1 MSNLSDVGF
10 PVKSNEDVNGL
21 VELWAKD
28 VKEFP
33 CEKGSYLVFYDD
45 SGVEVYLQ
53 MDIRGELL
61 GFNPFFAGKT
71 RHEISISQI
80 IERDTSEMDG
90 GYVASFVNG
99 GMPFVFD
106 SPNIFANRFEYPK
119 RCEIQLNAFASNDLR
134 VFENNEIF
142 IKSQIAEPK
151 IAPKSFVA
159 TGLHRHEEDIPPQ
172 AHAVFSGEIKTV
184 ELKTNATTGE
194 KFYWLLIETE
204 IGEIDVVADLNLFEI
219 EPKIRGIIR
228 GSFWLTGK
236 ITRLGE

>member
-33 CEKGSYLVFYDD
+33 CEKGSYLVFFDA
-45 SGVEVYLQ
+45 SGVEIYLQ
-53 MDIRGELL
+53 MDLRGELL
-61 GFNPFFAGKT
+61 GFNPFFAAKSRSEVLLT
-71 RHEISISQI
+71 QI

-90 GYVASFVNG
+90 GYAASFVNG
-99 GMPFVFD
+99 NIPFVFD

-134 VFENNEIF
+134 VFEDTKIF
-142 IKSQIAEPK
+142 LESQSAETK
-151 IAPKSFVA
+151 IASKSFVA

-172 AHAVFSGEIKTV
+172 AHAVFSGEIKQF
-184 ELKTNATTGE
+184 ELKTNATSGE

-204 IGEIDVVADLNLFEI
+204 ISEIDVVADVNFFEI
-219 EPKIRGIIR
+219 EPKLGGIIR

>member
-33 CEKGSYLVFYDD
+33 CEKGSYLVFYDA
-45 SGVEVYLQ
+45 SGVEIYLQ
-53 MDIRGELL
+53 MDLRGELL

-71 RHEISISQI
+71 KHEISISQL

-90 GYVASFVNG
+90 GYVASFVDDETL
-99 GMPFVFD
+99 FVFD

-119 RCEIQLNAFASNDLR
+119 RCEIQLNAFASNDLLA
-134 VFENNEIF
+134 FESEEEF
-142 IKSQIAEPK
+142 YASQLTDTK
-151 IAPKSFVA
+151 IASKSFFPS
-159 TGLHRHEEDIPPQ
+159 GLHREGEDIPPQ
-172 AHAVFSGEIKTV
+172 PHAIFAGEIKNF
-184 ELKTNATTGE
+184 ELKTNVTTGFN
-194 KFYWLLIETE
+194 FYWLLVETL
-204 IGEIDVVADLNLFEI
+204 IGEIDVLADENLFKS
-219 EPKIRGIIR
+219 EPKLGGIIR

>member
-33 CEKGSYLVFYDD
+33 CEKGSYLVFFDA
-45 SGVEVYLQ
+45 SGVEIYLQ
-53 MDIRGELL
+53 MDLRGELL

-71 RHEISISQI
+71 RHEISISQV

-90 GYVASFVNG
+90 GYVANFVSDD
-99 GMPFVFD
+99 MPFVFD

-142 IKSQIAEPK
+142 IESQIAEPK
-151 IAPKSFVA
+151 IAAKSFAA

-172 AHAVFSGEIKTV
+172 AHAVFSGEIMQV
-184 ELKTNATTGE
+184 ELKTNATSGE

-204 IGEIDVVADLNLFEI
+204 VGEIDVVADVNLFEI
-219 EPKIRGIIR
+219 EPKNGGIVR